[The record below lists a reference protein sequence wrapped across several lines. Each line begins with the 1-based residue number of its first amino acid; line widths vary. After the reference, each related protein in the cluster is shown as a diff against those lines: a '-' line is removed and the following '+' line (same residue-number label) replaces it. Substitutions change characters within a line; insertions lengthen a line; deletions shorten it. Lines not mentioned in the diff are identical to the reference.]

1 MSYLAT
7 LEEKANPRHT
17 ALLVLDMVRGYWPP
31 RGEGPETGSEIMP
44 RLVPFIEAAH
54 EAGVG
59 VVYVRNSFGPW
70 VNLPAWEERWLTSR
84 THGAEGYCIEDTP
97 GVDVMEGLTPR
108 QGDLVLNKHF
118 WNVFAWAPIDLALR
132 SRQIR
137 TVILTGG
144 GVLGAVESA
153 AKDAVI
159 RGYYC
164 LLATDC
170 VWPDHGPVFD
180 VGVQQMNNRVA
191 QAVTSRQLTDVWQ
204 KALV

>member
-1 MSYLAT
+1 
-7 LEEKANPRHT
+7 
-17 ALLVLDMVRGYWPP
+17 
-31 RGEGPETGSEIMP
+31 MP

-132 SRQIR
+132 SRQIK

-180 VGVQQMNNRVA
+180 VGVQQLNNRVA
-191 QAVTSRQLTDVWQ
+191 QAVTSRQLAEVWQ